1 MLWRRFVYKKY
12 GQTDGRTDGQFLYTP
27 GPSKTLFALGN
38 KQLEIWKSVWEA
50 ITSNKAKN
58 GFENNIQR

>member
-1 MLWRRFVYKKY
+1 MDE
-12 GQTDGRTDGQFLYTP
+12 QMGQFLYTH